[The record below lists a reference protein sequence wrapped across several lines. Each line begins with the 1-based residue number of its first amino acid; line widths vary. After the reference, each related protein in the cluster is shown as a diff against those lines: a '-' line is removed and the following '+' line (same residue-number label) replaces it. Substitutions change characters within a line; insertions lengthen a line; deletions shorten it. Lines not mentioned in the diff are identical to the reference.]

1 MWLKMFR
8 ESFLFAFS
16 SVAVNK
22 LRTFLSLF
30 GITIGIVSII
40 SVFTVFD
47 WMESSIRTSIESLG
61 DNTIYVEK
69 WPWTAN
75 QEIKWWDMLKWPPPS
90 TDDYEAV
97 LRRSVSSQ
105 AVCYTVGSGE
115 NIKFRG
121 NAVSDTYIMAATH
134 DFENVRTLEIEKG
147 RYFTQSESASGKA
160 VTIIG
165 AELAD
170 KLFDDIDPMGREITV
185 AGYKTQVI
193 GVFKKEG
200 KGGLSDSGMDETLL
214 LPLNFS
220 RQFINFRNPFLNSD
234 IMIRG
239 KEGVPVQQLTD
250 EVVMILRAARR
261 LGPGVENNFSIN
273 QASQITSTLEPVFR
287 GINIAGWIIGGFSI
301 LVGGFG
307 IANIMFVSV
316 RERTSQIGIQMALG
330 AKRRWI
336 LLQFLTESVLLSITG
351 GIVGLLMVFIGTLF
365 VNYFFTLGMYL
376 TAGNILLAITIS
388 GTIGIIA
395 GFAPASAASR
405 MNPVEAIG
413 YSF

>member
-8 ESFLFAFS
+8 ESFLFAVS
-16 SVAVNK
+16 SVAGNK

-47 WMESSIRTSIESLG
+47 WMENGIRKNIESLG

-69 WPWTAN
+69 WPWTPDPN
-75 QEIKWWDMLKWPPPS
+75 IKWWDILKWPPPS
-90 TDDYEAV
+90 MDDYEA
-97 LRRSVSSQ
+97 LIRRSNT
-105 AVCYTVGSGE
+105 AEAFCYSVFSGE
-115 NIKFRG
+115 TVKYRG
-121 NAVSDTYIMAATH
+121 NVASNTNIIAATH
-134 DFENVRTLEIEKG
+134 DFESVRTLEIEKG
-147 RYFTQSESASGKA
+147 RYFTQSESASGKPVA
-160 VTIIG
+160 IIG
-165 AELAD
+165 AEVAD
-170 KLFDDIDPMGREITV
+170 RLFDNVGPVGKEITINN
-185 AGYKTQVI
+185 YKAQII

-200 KGGLSDSGMDETLL
+200 KGGLSDSGMDEVILV
-214 LPLNFS
+214 PLNYS

-239 KEGVPVQQLTD
+239 KKGVPIQQLTD
-250 EVVMILRAARR
+250 EVVMILRAVRR
-261 LGPGVENNFSIN
+261 IGPGKENNFSIN
-273 QASQITSTLEPVFR
+273 QASQITSTLEPVFK
-287 GINIAGWIIGGFSI
+287 GINVAGWIIGGFSI

-316 RERTSQIGIQMALG
+316 RERTSIIGIQMALG

-351 GIVGLLMVFIGTLF
+351 GILGLMIVFIGTLF
-365 VNYFFTLGMYL
+365 VNYFFTLDMFL
-376 TAGNILLAITIS
+376 TAGNIILAIVIS

-395 GFAPASAASR
+395 GFAPASAASK

>member
-16 SVAVNK
+16 SVVVNK

-47 WMESSIRTSIESLG
+47 WMEGSIRESIATLG

-69 WPWTAN
+69 WPWASDAS
-75 QEIKWWDMLKWPPPS
+75 IKWWDMIKWPPPS
-90 TDDYEAV
+90 VDDYEAV
-97 LRRSVSSQ
+97 VKRSASAS
-105 AVCYTVGSGE
+105 AVCYTVGSSE
-115 NIKFRG
+115 PVKYRG
-121 NAVSDTYIMAATH
+121 NMIGETWIMGATH
-134 DFENVRTLEIEKG
+134 DFENVRSFDIERG
-147 RYFTQSESASGKA
+147 RYFTQSETAAGKPVA
-160 VTIIG
+160 IIG
-165 AELAD
+165 AEVAE
-170 KLFDDIDPMGREITV
+170 KLFDRIDPVGKEISIDRYR
-185 AGYKTQVI
+185 AQVI

-200 KGGLSDSGMDETLL
+200 KGGISDSGMDEGVLV
-214 LPLNFS
+214 PIDFS

-239 KEGVPVQQLTD
+239 KDNVPVQQLSD
-250 EVVMILRAARR
+250 EITMILRAARR
-261 LGPGVENNFSIN
+261 IGQGEEHNFSIN
-273 QASQITSTLEPVFR
+273 RATQITSTLEPVFR

-316 RERTSQIGIQMALG
+316 RERTSIIGIQMALG

-336 LLQFLTESVLLSITG
+336 LQQFLTESVLLSVTG
-351 GIVGLLMVFIGTLF
+351 GILGLIIVFIGTLF
-365 VNYFFTLGMYL
+365 INYFFTLGMYL
-376 TAGNILLAITIS
+376 TAGNIILAIVIS
-388 GTIGIIA
+388 ATIGIIA
-395 GFAPASAASR
+395 GFAPASSASR

>member
-1 MWLKMFR
+1 M
-8 ESFLFAFS
+8 FAFN

-47 WMESSIRTSIESLG
+47 WMESSIRKSIESLG

-69 WPWTAN
+69 WPWTAS

-90 TDDYEAV
+90 EDDYQAV
-97 LRRSVSSQ
+97 LRRSTSAE
-105 AVCYTVGSGE
+105 AVCYTVGTGV

-121 NAVSDTYIMAATH
+121 NAVSDTYVIAATH
-134 DFENVRTLEIEKG
+134 NFENVRTLEIEKG
-147 RYFTQSESASGKA
+147 RYFTQPESASGKA
-160 VTIIG
+160 VAIIG
-165 AELAD
+165 AELAN

-220 RQFINFRNPFLNSD
+220 KHFVNFRNPFLNTD

-336 LLQFLTESVLLSITG
+336 LLQFLTESVLLSIAG
-351 GIVGLLMVFIGTLF
+351 GIIGLLLVFIGTLF
-365 VNYFFTLGMYL
+365 VNYFFNLGMFL
-376 TAGNILLAITIS
+376 TAGNIMLAIAIS